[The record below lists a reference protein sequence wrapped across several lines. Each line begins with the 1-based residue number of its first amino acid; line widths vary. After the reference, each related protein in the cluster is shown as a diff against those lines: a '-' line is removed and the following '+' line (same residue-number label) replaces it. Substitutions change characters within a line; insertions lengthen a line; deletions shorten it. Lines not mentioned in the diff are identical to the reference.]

1 MNSTSTIHP
10 RRSDCPGSFHSRQ
23 SSGTSFKM
31 YPYYGKHF
39 TQSPSLQPRLFL
51 NCNPICLIFK
61 VLLQDG
67 FLFVR
72 SSGCSPL
79 LIRSRLLYNAQNH
92 CSVKIVYQICQ
103 GLTDRLSRSFT
114 SRRLPL
120 ALARGFHSQ
129 AKKLAPNF
137 GSEHE
142 L

>member
-1 MNSTSTIHP
+1 
-10 RRSDCPGSFHSRQ
+10 
-23 SSGTSFKM
+23 M

-79 LIRSRLLYNAQNH
+79 LIRSRLLYNAKNS
-92 CSVKIVYQICQ
+92 CYVKIVYQICQ
-103 GLTDRLSRSFT
+103 GLTDKLSRSFT
-114 SRRLPL
+114 SRRSPKGR
-120 ALARGFHSQ
+120 ARGFHSQ
-129 AKKLAPNF
+129 ANEN
-137 GSEHE
+137 SEPEKGDHQ
-142 L
+142 